1 METNILHGIQ
11 HNDIIS
17 TYNIIIQRV
26 YFLTKVS

>member
-1 METNILHGIQ
+1 MEINILHSIQ

-26 YFLTKVS
+26 YFLTKMS

>member
-1 METNILHGIQ
+1 METNILQGIQ

-26 YFLTKVS
+26 YFLTKMS